1 MADFNI
7 SDVASKIEPPKGM
20 TLGEMLNVA
29 RGAQAYQQ
37 AGQINPLALRQQQAE
52 TEYAE
57 QVKPELLKQ
66 QQIASQKA
74 QRTLEPEVGSAEEL
88 FKQRKLETQSKAL
101 GFNAD
106 QANAIASRLTA
117 HINDP
122 IVLAAEK
129 DPKSIDKEHLA
140 KLVSIYSKEQAKAL
154 GIDPDKA
161 EQLAA
166 PYITQALEN
175 PAGYRQFLKSKLMST
190 LDASS
195 RVSAMQPS
203 GIAVNTGAGGAT
215 VQTGQFGPY
224 QPGTQLPGT
233 AFVQQLPPTTPITSG
248 TGQPGYLGPA
258 TQQGNKFV
266 PAGNTPGASAAI
278 TAPVEFFQKD
288 WPEVQAEAKGA
299 QTKIGI
305 LQNINGLADKAFTGV
320 GGARKSLAAGIANAV
335 GIPLY
340 EAEKTATDELAKN
353 SAVLQMAGGNTDAAR
368 SIAEAMVPGG
378 KINRE
383 AIRGVVNQLV
393 GVEIYKQRKQ
403 EVLSRYAN
411 DPTQYANIS
420 QQVNRIDP
428 KIFQEMTPEQVKAL
442 KKNMPKAQQED
453 INNQINLARS
463 LGMFK

>member
-1 MADFNI
+1 MADFSF

-20 TLGEMLNVA
+20 TIGEMVNMA
-29 RGAQAYQQ
+29 RGVQAYQQ

-66 QQIASQKA
+66 QQIAAQKA
-74 QRTLEPEVGSAEEL
+74 QRTLEPEVGSIEET
-88 FKQRKLETQSKAL
+88 FKQRKLETKSKEL
-101 GFNAD
+101 GFNTE
-106 QANAIASRLTA
+106 QANAIANRLTA

-122 IVLAAEK
+122 SVIAAEQNP
-129 DPKSIDKEHLA
+129 DSINKENLA
-140 KLVSIYSKEQAKAL
+140 KLVSKYSKEQAKAL

-233 AFVQQLPPTTPITSG
+233 AFVQQLPPTTPITSEK
-248 TGQPGYLGPA
+248 GQPGYLGPA
-258 TQQGNKFV
+258 TQGGNQFV

>member
-1 MADFNI
+1 MDIQSFQIATPTPVQTTPVQGTSI
-7 SDVASKIEPPKGM
+7 
-20 TLGEMLNVA
+20 
-29 RGAQAYQQ
+29 AQMVNAANGIQQYQQ
-37 AGQINPLALRQQQAE
+37 SQQLNPLQIKQAQLAIEQAQQINPLAVEKAQAELETAKTGSQQA
-52 TEYAE
+52 
-57 QVKPELLKQ
+57 KQ
-66 QQIASQKA
+66 NYLVSGEDYSRKMINALPPIDDYVDKTGEVNQKA
-74 QRTLEPEVGSAEEL
+74 LSRSLDIIRKSAYAVGLPNHPSNLLGQLEDAVATKDYNKYEEL
-88 FKQRKLETQSKAL
+88 RNTVAKSSGTTSEQYASKFPNVQMLNTGQKAV
-101 GFNAD
+101 
-106 QANAIASRLTA
+106 
-117 HINDP
+117 P
-122 IVLAAEK
+122 ITM
-129 DPKSIDKEHLA
+129 
-140 KLVSIYSKEQAKAL
+140 
-154 GIDPDKA
+154 G
-161 EQLAA
+161 
-166 PYITQALEN
+166 N
-175 PAGYRQFLKSKLMST
+175 PSL
-190 LDASS
+190 
-195 RVSAMQPS
+195 AMQ
-203 GIAVNTGAGGAT
+203 A
-215 VQTGQFGPY
+215 
-224 QPGTQLPGT
+224 PGT
-233 AFVQQLPPTTPITSG
+233 AVGNGIQLQLPPSTPTVSP
-248 TGQPGYLGPA
+248 TGQPGYLGA
-258 TQQGNKFV
+258 QNNQGYQFV
-266 PAGNTPGASAAI
+266 PGGLTPGSAAAI
-278 TAPVEFFQKD
+278 TAPVDFFQKD

-320 GGARKSLAAGIANAV
+320 SGARKSLAAGIANAV

-442 KKNMPKAQQED
+442 KKNMPKAQQVD